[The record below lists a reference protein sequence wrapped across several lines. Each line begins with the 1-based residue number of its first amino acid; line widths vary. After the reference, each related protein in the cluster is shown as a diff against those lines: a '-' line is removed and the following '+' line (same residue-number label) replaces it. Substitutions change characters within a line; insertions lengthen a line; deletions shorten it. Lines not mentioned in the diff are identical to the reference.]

1 MKAKAPPTPLR
12 ILMLIEEGLNPPESI
27 EGLNEEQI
35 APFKTEWDVWTALKK
50 MGHEVQKL
58 ELHNELGPVRDA
70 ITQLKPQIAFNL
82 MEGFRGNPIYDQH
95 VVSYL
100 ELIEQPYTGC
110 NPRGMTLARDKA
122 LTKKIMAYHRIR
134 VPAFAVFAR
143 GRAITRPKKLAFPL
157 LVKSVSVEGSIGISQ
172 ASIVHDD
179 EKLKERVKF
188 IHDSL
193 QTFAIAEQ
201 FIEGRELY
209 VGVMGNLR
217 LQTLP
222 IWELVFEKVPED
234 QPRIATRRSKFN
246 AAYQKKWGITS
257 RAAQDLPLGIDKEL
271 PHLCRRIYRILGLT
285 GYARLDFRLTPTGEL
300 YLLEANP
307 NPQIANQED
316 FADSAKAAGIEYEA
330 LLGRIIQLGLSYRP
344 EALC

>member
-1 MKAKAPPTPLR
+1 MKSREPIKPLR

-27 EGLNEEQI
+27 EGMNEEQI
-35 APFKTEWDVWTALKK
+35 APFKTEWDVWSALRK

-58 ELHNELGPVRDA
+58 ELHNDLAAVRDA
-70 ITQLKPQIAFNL
+70 IAQFKPQIAFNL

-100 ELIEQPYTGC
+100 ELIEQAYTGC
-110 NPRGMTLARDKA
+110 NPRGMTLSRDKA

-134 VPAFAVFAR
+134 VPAFAVFPR
-143 GRAITRPKKLAFPL
+143 GRGVTRPKKLAFPL
-157 LVKSVSVEGSIGISQ
+157 MVKSVSVEGSIGISQ

-188 IHDSL
+188 IHESL
-193 QTFAIAEQ
+193 QTLAIAEQ

-209 VGVMGNLR
+209 VGVLGNLR

-222 IWELVFEKVPED
+222 IWELLFEKVPED

-257 RAAQDLPLGIDKEL
+257 RRAEGLPEAVHKEL
-271 PHLCRRIYRILGLT
+271 PHLCKRIFRILGLT

-307 NPQIANQED
+307 NPQIAQNED
-316 FADSAKAAGIEYEA
+316 FADSAKAAGIEYEE
-330 LLGRIIQLGLSYRP
+330 LIERILKLGMSYSP